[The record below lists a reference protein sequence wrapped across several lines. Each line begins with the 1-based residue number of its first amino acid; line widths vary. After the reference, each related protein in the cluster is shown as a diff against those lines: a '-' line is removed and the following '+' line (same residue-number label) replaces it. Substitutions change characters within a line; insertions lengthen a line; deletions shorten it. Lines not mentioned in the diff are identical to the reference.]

1 MNEDLFSL
9 LYFLSP
15 CQMLENTPPC
25 CPLCCPCFSTPC
37 PMPGTLFYVLYV
49 APVVAPPARCPET
62 LSHVALYVAPVL
74 APPARCLETPGLV
87 GHPSGWSCN
96 AAFPKYTFD
105 HGVCR

>member
-1 MNEDLFSL
+1 MHEDLFSL
-9 LYFLSP
+9 LYFDYFLSRCSSP
-15 CQMLENTPPC
+15 SQMLENHPPC
-25 CPLCCPCFSTPC
+25 CPLCCPCFSTPG
-37 PMPGTLFYVLYV
+37 PMPG
-49 APVVAPPARCPET
+49 T